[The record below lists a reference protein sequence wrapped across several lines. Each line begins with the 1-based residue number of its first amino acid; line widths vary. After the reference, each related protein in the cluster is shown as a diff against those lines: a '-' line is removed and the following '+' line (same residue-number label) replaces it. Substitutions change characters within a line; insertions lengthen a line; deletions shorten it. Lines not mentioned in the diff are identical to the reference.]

1 MGEITVYTLTI
12 KCIYGGNHSTQQ
24 KPLLYNINT
33 AHIFLFF
40 FYIKTP
46 ENANLHRIT
55 TNITLMEESLM
66 LMTRVI
72 NLVSVTYDKLFC
84 STSVHS
90 RFLLE
95 FVQFFSFLCSGF
107 YGLLFAIVFLSSLR
121 LLISPFVSS
130 NPCKQFLDRKYILL
144 L

>member
-1 MGEITVYTLTI
+1 MGEITVSNKSHCFTTLI
-12 KCIYGGNHSTQQ
+12 
-24 KPLLYNINT
+24 PLI
-33 AHIFLFF
+33 IFLF

-90 RFLLE
+90 RFQLE
-95 FVQFFSFLCSGF
+95 FVQFF
-107 YGLLFAIVFLSSLR
+107 VFRVVVSMDYCLPLSL
-121 LLISPFVSS
+121 
-130 NPCKQFLDRKYILL
+130 
-144 L
+144 

>member
-1 MGEITVYTLTI
+1 MGEITVSNKSHCFTTLI
-12 KCIYGGNHSTQQ
+12 
-24 KPLLYNINT
+24 LLI
-33 AHIFLFF
+33 IFFL

-72 NLVSVTYDKLFC
+72 NLVSVTYDDKLFC

-95 FVQFFSFLCSGF
+95 FVQFLVLCVVVSMD
-107 YGLLFAIVFLSSLR
+107 YCLPLSL
-121 LLISPFVSS
+121 
-130 NPCKQFLDRKYILL
+130 
-144 L
+144 